1 MKVNVNQTHGLFHLT
16 FVCFTLVLQT
26 VYVSLETLNG
36 LLILLRIECYFFDT
50 SVLLAD
56 VLGDFSV
63 ASLFH
68 VQVSFQ
74 IPDLLTRNKL
84 PD

>member
-1 MKVNVNQTHGLFHLT
+1 MTVNQTHGLFNLT

-36 LLILLRIECYFFDT
+36 LLILLRIECYFLDT
-50 SVLLAD
+50 PVLFAD

-63 ASLFH
+63 ASLFY
-68 VQVSFQ
+68 VQVCFQ
-74 IPDLLTRNKL
+74 IPDLLMRNKL
-84 PD
+84 P